1 MDTKYNYPYQSYINN
16 KDQISSSFFRVMDS
30 GSFILGEEVRKFEV
44 EFADFIG
51 NDSHAISVGSGTD
64 AIEIALR
71 ALDIGPGNIVIT
83 VPNTAVATVSA
94 IEAVGAEPLL
104 VDVDDETMTMDV
116 HRLKNVLEKVKR
128 REIPGVTIDMIKA
141 IIPVHLYGQAA
152 NIASIC
158 NIARENELFVIE
170 DCSQAH
176 GTKVGG
182 INVGTFGDLGTFSFY
197 PTKNL
202 GGFGDGGAVVTKNP
216 TLASKITLLRQ
227 YGWGLVRN
235 NSLISGV
242 NSRLDELQAAF
253 LRVRL
258 NKLDKE
264 NLLRSSFAEIY
275 NEELCDQNVRIP
287 CIRKGSTSV
296 YHQYVIRVSQRDG
309 LKDFLE
315 RNGVPTSIHYPLPIH
330 KQKNYVDHKIKYDN
344 LEISENIS
352 KEILSLPNHPYL
364 KESDIRSIILL
375 IKNYLN

>member
-1 MDTKYNYPYQSYINN
+1 
-16 KDQISSSFFRVMDS
+16 MDS
-30 GSFILGEEVRKFEV
+30 GSFILGEEVRKFET
-44 EFADFIG
+44 EFADYIG

-71 ALDIGPGNIVIT
+71 ALNIGPGNIVIT

-94 IEAVGAEPLL
+94 IEAVGAEPFL
-104 VDVDDETMTMDV
+104 VDVDDETMTMDAD
-116 HRLKNVLEKVKR
+116 RLRNVLDKVKR
-128 REIPGVTIDMIKA
+128 REIPSVTFDMIKA

-176 GTKVGG
+176 GAKVDG
-182 INVGTFGDLGTFSFY
+182 INVGTFGDFGTFSFY

-202 GGFGDGGAVVTKNP
+202 GGFGDGGALVTKNSS
-216 TLASKITLLRQ
+216 LATKTKLLRQ
-227 YGWGLVRN
+227 YGWGFERN

-275 NEELCDQNVRIP
+275 NKELSNEDVRIP
-287 CIRKGSTSV
+287 CVRKGSTSV
-296 YHQYVIRVSQRDG
+296 YHQYVIRVSKRDG

-315 RNGVPTSIHYPLPIH
+315 RNGVPAAIHYPLPIH
-330 KQKNYVDHKIKYDN
+330 KQTNYVDQGIKYDN

-364 KESDIRSIILL
+364 KEDDIRSIILI
-375 IKNYLN
+375 IKNYLNKKRY